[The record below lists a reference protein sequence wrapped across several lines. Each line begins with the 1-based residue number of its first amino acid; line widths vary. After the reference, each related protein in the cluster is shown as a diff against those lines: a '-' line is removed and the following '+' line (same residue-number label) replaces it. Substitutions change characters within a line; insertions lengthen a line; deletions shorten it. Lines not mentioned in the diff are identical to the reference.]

1 MMQNLKDE
9 TGKRKTKWLAAG
21 IQAQERQKNCRELC
35 GNCYTDTGYIYVNDL
50 GVPYQPNYL
59 TQHFKIL
66 LRNKGLR
73 IIRFHDLR
81 HPNVK
86 PKTKNFYSLLR
97 INGQASGHIVAYFLP
112 ASHPAKLHDRLEFVV
127 MIVIQKEGIFFDG
140 SALS

>member
-1 MMQNLKDE
+1 MDLLIQEHSKHPDKQYMFPSPVTREMYHPDSMVKLHEKILKD
-9 TGKRKTKWLAAG
+9 AG
-21 IQAQERQKNCRELC
+21 LE
-35 GNCYTDTGYIYVNDL
+35 
-50 GVPYQPNYL
+50 
-59 TQHFKIL
+59 H
-66 LRNKGLR
+66 
-73 IIRFHDLR
+73 IRFHDLR

-127 MIVIQKEGIFFDG
+127 MIVIQKEEIFFDG